1 MDFSR
6 GHVTKDMNLTE
17 NLVHSQTLGLEQEID
32 KRVFDAKNSYFKG
45 YTSLNRQLGN
55 KIIQTHK
62 TLIDMQEKT
71 RVMDSPGWNPGSYC
85 ILADGQCPSGFTNV
99 KGEMR
104 GISMFYGNSTYLEQ
118 AMIGSSKIGCF
129 GSCGDREPWFGEL
142 SISAC
147 CK

>member
-1 MDFSR
+1 MN
-6 GHVTKDMNLTE
+6 KNLTE